1 MSSDPRQATGASG
14 KSKRRWTDPDDD
26 GKMNGPEDSAAQPKR
41 QRVSRACDS
50 CRSKKDKC
58 DGVQPVCSTCASLC
72 RPCTYKANPK
82 KRGLPTGY
90 IRSLELLWGLV
101 FQKIQGSE
109 DVMRAL
115 MRSIN
120 LPSHLATM
128 GKEAEGSDTLLSSF
142 KNSTVLRD
150 IERMLVVLEQPEEER
165 DRSLQAYSEG
175 DTPLDVD
182 GILASSEAQEWQ
194 IPEGLEARETPFPG
208 VSPSRM
214 SMISSAPRPAAYR
227 TRDSGVQ
234 TTSSDE
240 FHSPTL
246 AISLNADD
254 PRAIST
260 NSPLQI
266 PYNAWPLLDIY
277 FSYTQCWFPILEK
290 HDILRT
296 AFQYTEGDVYMTRSA
311 PGSGDHAAL
320 WAVLTLASLQDA
332 SITARESDPQ
342 NTRINPSLLYNTA
355 RDLIP
360 VETGPFEVGHVQA
373 LLILSLIKFGQQEWT
388 AAWML
393 VGHSVRIAQTLGL
406 DQPSFPSL
414 SSRSP
419 EQGKQLGR
427 AKHVF
432 LGCFVLET
440 LIAEQTSQCPSLRRN
455 DLARVGSINE
465 DGLEEWH
472 PWEDMTGLRP
482 TQASRASMQRGPL
495 HALSTFNRLVSLVS
509 ILNELCCY
517 KQDPTVSRSQL
528 ESLELNLQRWA
539 AALPKSYRVDL
550 QSLPIK
556 LASPHIFG
564 LEMTYQSIV
573 SALSLQIAAR
583 ESDQNIPET
592 PHKAR
597 AIDSSQRLIH
607 CLQVYLET
615 YSLSATTP
623 IFGMILKYCLP
634 RSFSRDLVSD
644 VELGLRNKIQSFSSH
659 LVQLWS
665 VSDRPPTGQTIGQR
679 SQGTMA
685 SPATSHQ
692 PDLSAHE
699 DPTLSHVLPPA
710 STPRHLSGSDGHP
723 PGSAHPTSTP
733 DPFLSTPWLR
743 ATQTIDDGSTSLL
756 PTPTPSLTTVGGAS
770 EVSAQ
775 PGHMDAGL
783 GSSLRQSTSAPSK
796 SHPGPP
802 MIPDL
807 APPYPPGAQY
817 HQPYQDPS
825 LGLSPFV
832 DMDGYGPPPRRQQR
846 IAPDLDALFDELASL
861 DGAEKPDNQPEF
873 MQNLGFVADPGVPE
887 MYSFSSQIEPFLL
900 AQHQIPSNGTPGVRR
915 ESQSISMSGT
925 PKRSV

>member
-1 MSSDPRQATGASG
+1 
-14 KSKRRWTDPDDD
+14 
-26 GKMNGPEDSAAQPKR
+26 
-41 QRVSRACDS
+41 
-50 CRSKKDKC
+50 
-58 DGVQPVCSTCASLC
+58 
-72 RPCTYKANPK
+72 
-82 KRGLPTGY
+82 
-90 IRSLELLWGLV
+90 
-101 FQKIQGSE
+101 
-109 DVMRAL
+109 MRAL

-165 DRSLQAYSEG
+165 DRLLQAYNEG
-175 DTPLDVD
+175 DTPLDVE
-182 GILASSEAQEWQ
+182 GILASSDAQEWQ
-194 IPEGLEARETPFPG
+194 IPEGLETRETPLPG
-208 VSPSRM
+208 LSPSRM
-214 SMISSAPRPAAYR
+214 SMVSSAPRALAYR

-234 TTSSDE
+234 TGPDE
-240 FHSPTL
+240 FQSPTL
-246 AISLNADD
+246 AISLSHDD

-260 NSPLQI
+260 SSPLQI

-296 AFQYTEGDVYMTRSA
+296 AFQYTEGDVYTTRTA

-342 NTRINPSLLYNTA
+342 STRVNPSQLYNTA

-360 VETGPFEVGHVQA
+360 AETGPYEVGHVQA

-406 DQPSFPSL
+406 DQPSFPS
-414 SSRSP
+414 SSSKSP

-440 LIAEQTSQCPSLRRN
+440 LIAEQTSQCPSLRKD
-455 DLARVGSINE
+455 DLARVGAINE

-509 ILNELCCY
+509 LLNDLCCY
-517 KQDPTVSRSQL
+517 KQDPTISRSQL

-550 QSLPIK
+550 QSRPIK
-556 LASPHIFG
+556 LVSPHIFG
-564 LEMTYQSIV
+564 LEMAYQSI
-573 SALSLQIAAR
+573 SASLSLQIAAR
-583 ESDQNIPET
+583 ESDQNIPEM

-607 CLQVYLET
+607 CLQVYMET

-634 RSFSRDLVSD
+634 RSFSRDIVSD
-644 VELGLRNKIQSFSSH
+644 VELNLRNKIQSYSSH

-665 VSDRPPTGQTIGQR
+665 VSDRPASAPAIAPR
-679 SQGTMA
+679 NQGTMV
-685 SPATSHQ
+685 SPASHH
-692 PDLSAHE
+692 PDLSAPE
-699 DPTLSHVLPPA
+699 DPALSHIMPPT
-710 STPRHLSGSDGHP
+710 STPRHPGGPELGA

-733 DPFLSTPWLR
+733 DAFLSTPWLR
-743 ATQTIDDGSTSLL
+743 ATPNMDDGSLL
-756 PTPTPSLTTVGGAS
+756 PTPTPSLTTAGGAS
-770 EVSAQ
+770 EISAQ
-775 PGHMDAGL
+775 PGQLDGGL
-783 GSSLRQSTSAPSK
+783 ASGLRQSTSAPSK
-796 SHPGPP
+796 SLPGPP
-802 MIPDL
+802 MLADL
-807 APPYPPGAQY
+807 ATPYPPGTQY

-825 LGLSPFV
+825 MGLSPFV
-832 DMDGYGPPPRRQQR
+832 DMDGYGPPRRQQR

-861 DGAEKPDNQPEF
+861 DGADK
-873 MQNLGFVADPGVPE
+873 
-887 MYSFSSQIEPFLL
+887 
-900 AQHQIPSNGTPGVRR
+900 
-915 ESQSISMSGT
+915 
-925 PKRSV
+925 

>member
-1 MSSDPRQATGASG
+1 MSSEPRQTSGASG
-14 KSKRRWTDPDDD
+14 KSKRRWTDPDED
-26 GKMNGPEDSAAQPKR
+26 GKANAQDDPSQPKR

-58 DGVQPVCSTCASLC
+58 DGVQPICSTCASLC

-165 DRSLQAYSEG
+165 ERNLQAYGDG

-182 GILASSEAQEWQ
+182 SVLASSEAHEWQ
-194 IPEGLEARETPFPG
+194 IPEGLEHRETPLPG
-208 VSPSRM
+208 ISPSRV
-214 SMISSAPRPAAYR
+214 SMISSAPRPPGYN

-234 TTSSDE
+234 TISAE
-240 FHSPTL
+240 MPTP
-246 AISLNADD
+246 SLPPSFDHGD
-254 PRAIST
+254 PRMIST
-260 NSPLQI
+260 NAPLQL

-296 AFQYTEGDVYMTRSA
+296 AFQYTEGNVYMSRAA

-332 SITARESDPQ
+332 SISPAHPPDAQSNHQ
-342 NTRINPSLLYNTA
+342 MNPSRMYNSA

-360 VETGPFEVGHVQA
+360 SEIGPFEVGHVQA
-373 LLILSLIKFGQQEWT
+373 LLILSLIKFGQQEWI

-393 VGHSVRIAQTLGL
+393 VGHAVRIAQTLGL
-406 DQPSFPSL
+406 DQPSLTAP
-414 SSRSP
+414 SRSP

-440 LIAEQTSQCPSLRRN
+440 LIAEHTAQCPSLRKD
-455 DLARVGSINE
+455 DLARVGAINE

-472 PWEDMTGLRP
+472 PWEDQSGLRP
-482 TQASRASMQRGPL
+482 TQSSRASMQRGPL
-495 HALSTFNRLVSLVS
+495 HALSTFNRLVSLVC
-509 ILNELCCY
+509 ILNDLCYY
-517 KQDPTVSRSQL
+517 KQDPTISRLQL
-528 ESLELNLQRWA
+528 ESLELQLHRWA
-539 AALPKSYRVDL
+539 STLPKSYRVDL
-550 QSLPIK
+550 QSRPVK

-573 SALSLQIAAR
+573 SAISLHIASR
-583 ESDQNIPET
+583 ESDQNIPEM
-592 PHKAR
+592 PHKAK
-597 AIDSSQRLIH
+597 AIESSKRLLQL
-607 CLQVYLET
+607 LQVFMET
-615 YSLSATTP
+615 YSLSATAPT
-623 IFGMILKYCLP
+623 FGMILRYCLP
-634 RSFSRDLVSD
+634 RSDPRYFATDIEV
-644 VELGLRNKIQSFSSH
+644 GLRSTIQSFTSQ
-659 LVQLWS
+659 LAQLWIAQ
-665 VSDRPPTGQTIGQR
+665 DRPPTGQPRT
-679 SQGTMA
+679 QGTIV
-685 SPATSHQ
+685 SPASQQ
-692 PDLSAHE
+692 PAITPIE
-699 DPTLSHVLPPA
+699 DPTLQHVMPA
-710 STPRHLSGSDGHP
+710 STPRHLASSTDLHASQNNIHHP
-723 PGSAHPTSTP
+723 PTS
-733 DPFLSTPWLR
+733 DPFLSTPWLH
-743 ATQTIDDGSTSLL
+743 ATQGIDDGGTLL
-756 PTPTPSLTTVGGAS
+756 PTPTASMTTVGGAS
-770 EVSAQ
+770 EISARPSQ
-775 PGHMDAGL
+775 LDGTL
-783 GSSLRQSTSAPSK
+783 GSRLRQSTSVPSK
-796 SHPGPP
+796 SHNGPA

-807 APPYPPGAQY
+807 SPSFPPSGQY
-817 HQPYQDPS
+817 HQVYQDPPLHIS
-825 LGLSPFV
+825 SFV
-832 DMDGYGPPPRRQQR
+832 DMDGYGPPRQR

-873 MQNLGFVADPGVPE
+873 MQNLGFVSDTGVPE
-887 MYSFSSQIEPFLL
+887 FYSFSSQIEPFLL
-900 AQHQIPSNGTPGVRR
+900 AQTQQMPVPAPSSAVRR
-915 ESQSISMSGT
+915 ES
-925 PKRSV
+925 